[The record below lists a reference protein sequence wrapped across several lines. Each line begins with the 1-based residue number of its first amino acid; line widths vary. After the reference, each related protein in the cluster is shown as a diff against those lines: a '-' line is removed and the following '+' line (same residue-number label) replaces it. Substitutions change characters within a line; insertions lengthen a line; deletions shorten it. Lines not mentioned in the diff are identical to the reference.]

1 MAERYLFFNSQLDE
15 DGKYDREYQ
24 AADFAEYFGTVLTSG
39 FISSDGEM
47 GLSSKVEVG
56 TLNTVIA
63 PGKAIIKGHWYENT
77 SDLTLEHPIPEAD
90 NDRIDRIVLRLDLR
104 NQSRYIRLFVKEG
117 EPSSSPEPPKLQRD
131 NYIYELSVAR
141 IRVHADTSSLDEDE
155 LIDERLDEDVGGITN
170 SMITVPSKELKRMW
184 DEFFA
189 EVQVDVL
196 DEWNEFLEGVKDLGF
211 TTRVDFNQHVED
223 DERHT
228 TQQDRNRWDSQL
240 NTKRKSKQNQT
251 FEKVEKHRDDG
262 TLFSTS
268 VLSDINDNND
278 YLTRTY
284 TEYEED
290 GETILY
296 QVIYDLKYDNQGDW
310 LEEVKRDD

>member
-1 MAERYLFFNSQLDE
+1 MAERYMFFNSQLV
-15 DGKYDREYQ
+15 DGEYDREYQ
-24 AADFAEYFGTVLTSG
+24 AQDFADYFGTVLTSG

-47 GLSSKVEVG
+47 GLSSKVESG
-56 TLNTVIA
+56 TLNTIIA

-90 NDRIDRIVLRLDLR
+90 NDRIDRIVLRLDRR
-104 NQSRYIRLFVKEG
+104 NSERNVKLHVVEG
-117 EPSSSPEPPKLQRD
+117 TPSETPQAPEVRRD
-131 NYIYELSVAR
+131 NYIYELGVAR
-141 IRVHADTSSLDEDE
+141 IRVRANTSSLEKDD
-155 LIDERLDEDVGGITN
+155 LIDDRLNDDVGGIVN
-170 SMITVPSKELKRMW
+170 SMITVPHAEFKRMW
-184 DEFFA
+184 DEFFTD
-189 EVQVDVL
+189 VQVDVVN
-196 DEWNEFLEGVKDLGF
+196 EWNEFIEGVKDLGF

-223 DERHT
+223 DERHA